1 MGARAGPPRAL
12 SVLETALLRTA
23 RRDRALDGIGLR
35 THRAARQERGSAAAR
50 WRALALGG
58 LGRRARALGDP
69 GAVRLG
75 WDGAGPDHERVG
87 RCREGR
93 VVLVVL
99 VSACE
104 PWRSS

>member
-1 MGARAGPPRAL
+1 MGALTGPPRTL

-35 THRAARQERGSAAAR
+35 PHRAAHRERGSAAAR

-69 GAVRLG
+69 GAVRPG
-75 WDGAGPDHERVG
+75 WDGAHRARGDAWRLT
-87 RCREGR
+87 EGAIEGK
-93 VVLVVL
+93 VDG
-99 VSACE
+99 A
-104 PWRSS
+104 